1 MELYSILLPLALIMI
16 IAKILM
22 KLCGRIRIPGVVG
35 MLLTGILIGLI
46 NYVPDQTL
54 LTPLGREGISIFA
67 KVGVV
72 LLLFSAGLETDLYKI
87 KRIGGRVVLITIAG
101 IVVPLALGFLV
112 ATLCNGGFGA
122 LSTGNI
128 IKNLFYGTILTATS
142 VSVSVATLREAG
154 KLDTKVGATVVAA
167 AIIDDILGIIV
178 LSLVLALSDN
188 AAASPLTVILQV
200 LVYFVV
206 IAVIA
211 FFADKL
217 FRFLDKKYPHH
228 RLIPIFGIALCF
240 LVAYASEKW
249 FGVADIIGAY
259 IVGLTLSIN
268 HEKEYINR
276 KADILEY
283 MIFVPVFFANIGIS
297 LKPDG
302 FDTRMIVFGLLFVVA
317 GLLGKLVGCGVTA
330 ACCGY
335 SLRDSF
341 RVGVAMMV
349 RAEVALVTAQKG
361 VEYGLVD
368 ASIMPFIVL
377 LIIVT
382 SLIAP
387 IILQKSFQKEAGLLN
402 VQ

>member
-1 MELYSILLPLALIMI
+1 
-16 IAKILM
+16 
-22 KLCGRIRIPGVVG
+22 
-35 MLLTGILIGLI
+35 
-46 NYVPDQTL
+46 
-54 LTPLGREGISIFA
+54 
-67 KVGVV
+67 
-72 LLLFSAGLETDLYKI
+72 
-87 KRIGGRVVLITIAG
+87 
-101 IVVPLALGFLV
+101 
-112 ATLCNGGFGA
+112 
-122 LSTGNI
+122 
-128 IKNLFYGTILTATS
+128 
-142 VSVSVATLREAG
+142 LREAG

>member
-16 IAKILM
+16 ISKILM